1 MNLNQRT
8 NIKNDTCFTMSENSN
23 NNKMFEYNFS
33 PSIMMNKDNSRN
45 MYIQSSTNIGV
56 LQDSNYDTTGY
67 TIDDSTILR
76 NGSNYE
82 NVSKKELDTRLFPGA
97 PFIARGQSVIKNTD
111 LSSRLKYGEDT
122 RTSKSGNSLSSYSV
136 NNFIPLV
143 PNLAENVQNVDHII
157 PTYWVRGGMSSRS
170 VLRNID
176 YLRSCGF
183 RK

>member
-8 NIKNDTCFTMSENSN
+8 NIKNDACFNTYENNN
-23 NNKMFEYNFS
+23 NNKMFEYSFL
-33 PSIMMNKDNSRN
+33 PSVTMNKDNSRN
-45 MYIQSSTNIGV
+45 MYIQSSNNIGV
-56 LQDSNYDTTGY
+56 LQDNNYDITGRA
-67 TIDDSTILR
+67 IDDSTILR

-82 NVSKKELDTRLFPGA
+82 YVSKKELDTRLFPGA
-97 PFIARGQSVIKNTD
+97 PFMASGQSVIKNTD

-157 PTYWVRGGMSSRS
+157 PTFWVRGGMSSRS
-170 VLRNID
+170 VLRNVD